1 MKKNSQIHTAVKAFV
16 GFVLIFLYH
25 IPRLISAGLLVSYAY
40 VFNNVENIT
49 ANPLEHIKRAQKL
62 LKSRHNSILLYAAL
76 ELRFA
81 VERMVKGQLLF
92 KNKVSNSTWKKRDPT
107 IHAKALREND
117 ARVDCPYEIFFLARR
132 INEKIPIGAY
142 KPFPIEKVKE
152 IDGRLGE
159 LLHIKNGP
167 NFGISSDPWYKITR
181 SYLKETANYL
191 QAIAEDNVQFF
202 AYAGDENYE
211 LVIKDVD
218 KQSSVSPK
226 A

>member
-1 MKKNSQIHTAVKAFV
+1 MKKNSQIHPVVKAFV

-25 IPRLISAGLLVSYAY
+25 IPRLIHAGLLVSYAY
-40 VFNNVENIT
+40 VFNNIENLT
-49 ANPLEHIKRAQKL
+49 ANPNEQIKRAQKL
-62 LKSRHNSILLYAAL
+62 LRSRHNYVLVYAAL
-76 ELRFA
+76 ELRFT

-92 KNKVSNSTWKKRDPT
+92 KDKISNSTWKKRDPI

-117 ARVDCPYEIFFLARR
+117 ARVDYPYEIFFLAKR
-132 INEKIPIGAY
+132 INEKIPVGTY

-152 IDGRLGE
+152 IDGRLGD
-159 LLHIKNGP
+159 LLHVKDGP
-167 NFGISSDPWYKITR
+167 NFGVSTDPWYKTTR

-211 LVIKDVD
+211 LVVKDVD
-218 KQSSVSPK
+218 K
-226 A
+226 